1 MQVFVNDRQVGDLAA
16 ERATVGELV
25 EALGVHVDPSEILT
39 EVALDGEVFSAGD
52 DARYARRPAAGVRRL
67 TLTTSTV
74 PVFAARLRTDVR
86 AALKTIVVKLEQA
99 TDGLGQGDMARAH
112 QLLSVA
118 LDELRLV
125 LILDQHTVQLA
136 GGTALTAQSELEPL
150 AEDLLSAQ
158 RRGDR
163 AATRVLLAERLLP
176 LLRSWDASAAR
187 RQAGEVGSGSVS

>member
-39 EVALDGEVFSAGD
+39 EVALDDEVFSAGD

-67 TLTTSTV
+67 RLTTSSV
-74 PVFAARLRTDVR
+74 PVFAARLRADVG
-86 AALKTIVVKLEQA
+86 AALKTIVRRLEQA
-99 TDGLGQGDMARAH
+99 TEGLGHGDTARAQ

-136 GGTALTAQSELEPL
+136 GGTAMTAHAELEPL
-150 AEDLLSAQ
+150 AEDLLTAQ

-176 LLRSWDASAAR
+176 LLRGWDASAAR
-187 RQAGEVGSGSVS
+187 RQADEVGSGSVS

>member
-1 MQVFVNDRQVGDLAA
+1 MQVFVNDRQVADLAA

-74 PVFAARLRTDVR
+74 PAFAARLRADVR
-86 AALKTIVVKLEQA
+86 GALKTIVQRLEQA
-99 TDGLGQGDMARAH
+99 TDGLGQGETARAQ

-136 GGTALTAQSELEPL
+136 GGAALTAQAELEPL
-150 AEDLLSAQ
+150 AEDLLTAQ

-163 AATRVLLAERLLP
+163 TATRVLLAERLLP
-176 LLRSWDASAAR
+176 LLRDWDASAAR
-187 RQAGEVGSGSVS
+187 RHTEDGGSAPVS